1 MGYTDFNCT
10 YLYQE
15 IVTFI
20 QLLVTFSL
28 AAQLIDAEPIPDDVI
43 HELVMNAIH
52 THNLV
57 PLVGNITVIIVT
69 WKMLYSTGHA
79 LSVTMRE
86 LR

>member
-1 MGYTDFNCT
+1 M
-10 YLYQE
+10 
-15 IVTFI
+15 VSFI
-20 QLLVTFSL
+20 QLLVAFSVVVR
-28 AAQLIDAEPIPDDVI
+28 LIDSKPIPDDVI

-52 THNLV
+52 THDLV

-79 LSVTMRE
+79 SSVTMRE